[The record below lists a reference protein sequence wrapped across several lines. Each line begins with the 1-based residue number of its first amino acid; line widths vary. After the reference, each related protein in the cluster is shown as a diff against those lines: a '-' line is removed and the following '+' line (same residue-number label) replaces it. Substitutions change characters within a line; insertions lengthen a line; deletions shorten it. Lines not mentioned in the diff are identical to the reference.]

1 LAKNTAVS
9 ARLRSAIRELRTLH
23 RLLRRDD
30 VDPHMLSDFRDALN
44 RVRNTAW
51 AAQQAAA
58 NKVADDDRVKMASLM
73 ACERVRA
80 AYQVCR
86 SVGEDLADENIEFRR
101 GQLTEL
107 YAVASQLVEHLKK
120 RL

>member
-1 LAKNTAVS
+1 
-9 ARLRSAIRELRTLH
+9 
-23 RLLRRDD
+23 
-30 VDPHMLSDFRDALN
+30 
-44 RVRNTAW
+44 
-51 AAQQAAA
+51 
-58 NKVADDDRVKMASLM
+58 MASLM